1 MTNNQTCKKRVTH
14 SAAKNSA
21 RRYLVMPSPA
31 GAELVLLLTLEVLL
45 WIA

>member
-1 MTNNQTCKKRVTH
+1 MTNNQTCKKRVAH

-21 RRYLVMPSPA
+21 RHYLVMLSPA
-31 GAELVLLLTLEVLL
+31 GADLVLLFTLEVLL